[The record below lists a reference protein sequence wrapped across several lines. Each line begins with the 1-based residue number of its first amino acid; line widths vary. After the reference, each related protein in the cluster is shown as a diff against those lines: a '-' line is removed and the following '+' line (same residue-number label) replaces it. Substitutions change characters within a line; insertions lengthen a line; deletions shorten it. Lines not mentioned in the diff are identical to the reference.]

1 MFGIKSKQQSVYVVL
16 FCDDTGWEQI
26 RSIHSNKASADL
38 AHDQI
43 RETLVENYE
52 DGTAGVSQR
61 EGYVEVIEHVL
72 RN

>member
-26 RSIHSNKASADL
+26 RGIYRTRAAADL
-38 AHDQI
+38 KHAKI
-43 RETLVENYE
+43 RDSLVASYE

-61 EGYVEVIEHVL
+61 EGFVEVIEHAL
-72 RN
+72 LN